1 MREDNQSN
9 ENAENVEII
18 LGTSN
23 VLMRRAALP
32 LCKET
37 EEIGVYD
44 VG

>member
-1 MREDNQSN
+1 MREDNQLK
-9 ENAENVEII
+9 EDAEII
-18 LGTSN
+18 LGNSY